1 MAAQAESA
9 WDRMKTAAASAVS
22 ATITELQKLKNAINS
37 VGSITISA
45 GGVTSTPVQGHA
57 SGTNDFGGGLTRI
70 NEQGGEMAILPSG
83 SQIIPADQTEN
94 IINTSRRPS
103 PSLCPADQRYHVRR
117 RQRRGKEQTKA
128 WFLQMCRNAYRQ
140 MQNEDTNIEALQASL
155 A

>member
-1 MAAQAESA
+1 M
-9 WDRMKTAAASAVS
+9 
-22 ATITELQKLKNAINS
+22 
-37 VGSITISA
+37 
-45 GGVTSTPVQGHA
+45 QGHA

-94 IINTSRRPS
+94 IINTSHHSKSVTFAPQIS
-103 PSLCPADQRYHVRR
+103 VTMSGNASDEE
-117 RQRRGKEQTKA
+117 KEQTKT
-128 WFLQMCRNAYRQ
+128 WFLQMCRDAYRQ

>member
-1 MAAQAESA
+1 M
-9 WDRMKTAAASAVS
+9 
-22 ATITELQKLKNAINS
+22 
-37 VGSITISA
+37 GSITISA

-94 IINTSRRPS
+94 IINTSRRSKSITFAPQIS
-103 PSLCPADQRYHVRR
+103 VTMSGDASDEE
-117 RQRRGKEQTKA
+117 KEQTKA